1 MKQQQHTRTYN
12 TKKGFKTV
20 VVNKGK
26 KPEDNNKLLKIGV
39 GLAAL
44 GGLGLLGYMNR
55 KKIVKNLNNPVPKS
69 PNVATAK
76 VAKTTVSNAA
86 ENINYTPP
94 ANIAKEYH
102 PPLRTK
108 PKSKS
113 TTKYVPESILDPWD
127 VPTVTPRVVS
137 VPKIANIPTTK
148 SLPPSKYVP
157 EQLDDPWNIP
167 TEVTSDIKTKLDIPT
182 TEVPKLKPAY
192 DTIPDWWNMS
202 DDLQTKYINED
213 IDYLKQR
220 ITNRNK
226 RYDRLQT
233 KQSKVKSELN
243 NLQQSI
249 GSNLAN
255 DTNVLKTKRQGV
267 LQNEQ
272 RYQQQRV
279 NNGITRKL
287 AARRN
292 QIRKDVDVKLK
303 ELSREIDAK
312 NNVSSKLDANVTTN
326 LKRMNS
332 DMKDVDTIISV
343 PLQHKSLVDDFL
355 ADDVVKYYDD
365 DGLLLKDVDSKIKSS
380 IKDIE
385 DRVHKANSLLGRLDS
400 KSIYRKLD
408 NNLKYIQTKINKL
421 EKELSTN
428 IPNNPKY
435 QELARLQD
443 EYNQISNTLGFDNLE
458 LDAVGNILQSNT
470 QLKQLYSTRLE
481 LNNQTKNFKG
491 TLSRNVDKLKQ
502 SIVDNTKA
510 KGKLQSSL
518 KQNIKEQSKRVQRQ
532 YESQKLLKY
541 ADSNYQ
547 AKYKAVESKLDET
560 VRLVNKE
567 LDNIK
572 TRDYTLD
579 VKPEYI
585 YQRTEESI
593 KAYHP
598 DILKART
605 TFDDY
610 LDKVN
615 SSVSIEEI
623 KRKARSYYV
632 GADVDMDAK
641 AITLYKQLLSK
652 LDNNVELSPDELY
665 LVKKFYDTYNR
676 RQLKQ
681 SYENVIRT
689 VNKFNR
695 ETNLNPLS
703 TQLSNISTEVS
714 KPYPIENNVRSLNK
728 LVDGLVQGEF
738 ISDISGNVSTSKY
751 HPLTTNLASKVNHVL
766 YRSNVVPNN
775 LIDIVEG
782 SSTVV
787 DNTALVNRILR
798 VKEQRKLQ
806 SDKANELLEYVNK
819 LKKQA
824 NTIDVGDKLDTVD
837 NLVRDV
843 QSRYNAVG
851 GVRDKLRVI
860 HKNPK
865 LVNRKNKPRDTVLRS
880 VKDDIES
887 NPNAKVELDLYTN
900 SRYSYISLNKQV
912 KKYNANIDNYKFV
925 LGRYGTIIGKSKE
938 GYLQVSKLPAKVD
951 TYLDRISL
959 SRLVDKDIKIDY
971 DKVNRMLQTNKID
984 YTKLGYNEKV
994 YAKKML
1000 AEQLGRLNRSLY
1012 IQGFK
1017 RQPTLILFTHEFKLF
1032 Q

>member
-1 MKQQQHTRTYN
+1 MKQQQHTRTYH
-12 TKKGFKTV
+12 TKKGTKTV
-20 VVNKGK
+20 VVNKGEK
-26 KPEDNNKLLKIGV
+26 KKDNNILKLGV

-44 GGLGLLGYMNR
+44 GGLGYLLYRNKSKIAKQSDEILNIPT
-55 KKIVKNLNNPVPKS
+55 KKANSVPKQ
-69 PNVATAK
+69 
-76 VAKTTVSNAA
+76 
-86 ENINYTPP
+86 
-94 ANIAKEYH
+94 
-102 PPLRTK
+102 
-108 PKSKS
+108 
-113 TTKYVPESILDPWD
+113 YVPELHIPNPWD
-127 VPTVTPRVVS
+127 VSTVRPSIVN
-137 VPKIANIPTTK
+137 VPKVTNNVSTPK
-148 SLPPSKYVP
+148 YLPPSKYVA
-157 EQLDDPWNIP
+157 EQIDDPWSLP
-167 TEVTSDIKTKLDIPT
+167 TELTPNTKTNLDVTT

-220 ITNRNK
+220 IANRNK

-233 KQSKVKSELN
+233 KQSKVQSELSD
-243 NLQQSI
+243 LQESL
-249 GSNLAN
+249 GSNLAD
-255 DTNVLKTKRQGV
+255 DTSVLKAKRQGI

-279 NNGITRKL
+279 NNRITRKL

-292 QIRKDVDVKLK
+292 QISKDIDVRLK
-303 ELSREIDAK
+303 ELSREIDTNTK
-312 NNVSSKLDANVTTN
+312 VSSKLDANVTTN
-326 LKRMNS
+326 LKRMDS

-355 ADDVVKYYDD
+355 TDDVAKYYDD
-365 DGLLLKDVDSKIKSS
+365 DGLLFKDVDSRIKSS

-385 DRVHKANSLLGRLDS
+385 DRIHKANSLLGRLDS
-400 KSIYRKLD
+400 NSIYRKLD

-421 EKELSTN
+421 EKELSTT

-435 QELARLQD
+435 QELVKLQD
-443 EYNQISNTLGFDNLE
+443 EYNQISNKLGFETVEVDV
-458 LDAVGNILQSNT
+458 VGNILQSNT
-470 QLKQLYSTRLE
+470 QLKQLYSTRIE
-481 LNNQTKNFKG
+481 LNNQTKNFKA
-491 TLSRNVDKLKQ
+491 TLDRNVDKIRQ
-502 SIVDNTKA
+502 SIIDNTKA
-510 KGKLQSSL
+510 KNKLQSSL
-518 KQNIKEQSKRVQRQ
+518 KQNIKEQSRRVQKQ
-532 YESQKLLKY
+532 HESQKLLKY
-541 ADSNYQ
+541 TDSNYQ

-560 VRLVNKE
+560 VGLVNRE
-567 LDNIK
+567 LDSVR

-579 VKPEYI
+579 IKPEYI

-615 SSVSIEEI
+615 NSISIDEI
-623 KRKARSYYV
+623 KNKARSYYV
-632 GADVDMDAK
+632 GADVDMDNISPE
-641 AITLYKQLLSK
+641 AITVYKQLPSK
-652 LDNNVELSPDELY
+652 LDNNVELSSDELY

-714 KPYPIENNVRSLNK
+714 KPYPIENNIRSLNK
-728 LVDGLVQGEF
+728 LVDELVQGQF

-751 HPLTTNLASKVNHVL
+751 HPLTTNLASKVNNVL

-775 LIDIVEG
+775 VIDIAEG

-787 DNTALVNRILR
+787 DNTALVNKILK

-824 NTIDVGDKLDTVD
+824 NTIDVGDRLDTVD
-837 NLVRDV
+837 NIVRDV
-843 QSRYNAVG
+843 QSKYKAVG
-851 GVRDKLRVI
+851 GVRDKLRII

-887 NPNAKVELDLYTN
+887 NPNAKVELDLYMNT
-900 SRYSYISLNKQV
+900 RYSYISLNKQV

-925 LGRYGTIIGKSKE
+925 LGRYGTIISKSKE

-951 TYLDRISL
+951 TYLDRMSL
-959 SRLVDKDIKIDY
+959 SKLVDKDIKIDY

-1012 IQGFK
+1012 VQGFK
-1017 RQPTLILFTHEFKLF
+1017 RQPTLILFTHESKLF